1 MNKFQIATAAL
12 CATVLASSMTHAAD
26 TKKKPTAAPKAPE
39 AKEPA
44 ADKSAPALPDPVAV
58 VEGVEIKRA
67 EVEKALNAAL
77 AQSGRNAAEI
87 PEAQRTAFY
96 RNVVDGLVIEK
107 LVQKR
112 SEKIEVTDKEVD
124 ENFTKLAANFP
135 SPEKMNEA
143 LKQSGETVDRVKVQI
158 RSSLREQKWIES
170 QIGSKDAVNDAD
182 AQAFYDKNPDKFKA
196 PEQVRASH
204 ILLMVPE
211 GAKPEVVAEKEKL
224 AKSISER
231 AKKGEAFEKLAKEFS
246 EDPGSK
252 EQGGD
257 LDFFSKG
264 QMVPEFSDMAFKLKK
279 DEISA
284 PVKSQ
289 FGYHVIKTTDHKDAK
304 TVPFPEAKEKIL
316 AYLKNEK
323 RRTAVDAVIVELRS
337 KADVKV
343 NLPPEPA
350 APVVPAPVVP
360 APVVPAPVV
369 PAPAPAK

>member
-1 MNKFQIATAAL
+1 MNKFQIATASL
-12 CATVLASSMTHAAD
+12 CATVLTSSMTHAAD
-26 TKKKPTAAPKAPE
+26 TKKKPAAAPKAPE

-44 ADKSAPALPDPVAV
+44 ANKSAPALPDPVAV

-67 EVEKALNAAL
+67 EVEQALNAAL

-112 SEKIEVTDKEVD
+112 SEKIEVSDKEVD

-135 SPEKMNEA
+135 SQEKMNEA

-158 RSSLREQKWIES
+158 RSSLREQKWIET
-170 QIGSKDAVNDAD
+170 QIGGKDAVNDAD

-211 GAKPEVVAEKEKL
+211 GAKPEVVAEREKL

-231 AKKGEAFEKLAKEFS
+231 AKKGEAFDKLAKEFS

-350 APVVPAPVVP
+350 APVVPAP
-360 APVVPAPVV
+360 
-369 PAPAPAK
+369 APAK